1 MSYAEDSTVL
11 VTHAHVEHG
20 TAANKT
26 EVEPPLPVDYY
37 RYTVKHVEIFK
48 APMEYNGTL
57 STAVYTP
64 VDSSACGVQLEVG
77 KDYLLSGAVN
87 NGKLMTNI
95 CNQLREP
102 SYTGVTMEWS
112 AVSDDLKKK
121 LQNKELSSCD

>member
-48 APMEYNGTL
+48 VFLNFKLFQAENTL
-57 STAVYTP
+57 
-64 VDSSACGVQLEVG
+64 CL
-77 KDYLLSGAVN
+77 
-87 NGKLMTNI
+87 
-95 CNQLREP
+95 NQLR
-102 SYTGVTMEWS
+102 
-112 AVSDDLKKK
+112 
-121 LQNKELSSCD
+121 